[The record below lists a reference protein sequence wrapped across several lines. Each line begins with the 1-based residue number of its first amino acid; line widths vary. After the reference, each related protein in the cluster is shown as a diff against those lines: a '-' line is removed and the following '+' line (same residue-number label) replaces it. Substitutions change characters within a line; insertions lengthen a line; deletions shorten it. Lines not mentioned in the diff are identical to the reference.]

1 MKTTMEIKTKI
12 INAGFEV
19 INYTFL
25 LLLGIIC
32 IYPLINV
39 FAVSFSSYAAYVRN
53 PLMFFPMD
61 IDITA
66 YKRIFTNPLFLSSYK
81 NTLIVTPTATAVSVL
96 LTVMTAYPLAKSKV
110 RGSRGIMLFIIFTMF
125 FNGGIIPTYMIVKN
139 LNLLDSLWALILPTA
154 MSTYNFII
162 VRNFLESIPDSIE
175 ESAKIDG
182 AGHILILFKL
192 IIPLSKPVLATVS
205 LFYAVANWNRF
216 FEALMYITQRSN
228 WTLTLLLR
236 EIVSDNSD
244 IMNITDPTAADT
256 VFPKTM
262 QCATI
267 VATTLPIL
275 FSYPFLQK
283 YFIKG
288 IMLGAVKG

>member
-1 MKTTMEIKTKI
+1 MKIKT
-12 INAGFEV
+12 NAMNIGFEV
-19 INYTFL
+19 VNYTFL
-25 LLLGIIC
+25 AILGAIC
-32 IYPLINV
+32 LYPLINV
-39 FAVSFSSYAAYVRN
+39 FAISFSNYPAYVKQ
-53 PLMFFPMD
+53 PLMIIPRD

-66 YKRIFTNPLFLSSYK
+66 YKRILTNPLLLSSYK
-81 NTLIVTPTATAVSVL
+81 NTIFVTLAGTAISVL

-110 RGSRGIMLFIIFTMF
+110 KGSRGIMLFIVFTMF
-125 FNGGIIPTYMIVKN
+125 FNGGIIPTYMVVKN

-182 AGHILILFKL
+182 AGYILILFKL
-192 IIPLSKPVLATVS
+192 IIPLSKPVLATIS
-205 LFYAVANWNRF
+205 LFYAVSNWNRF
-216 FEALMYITQRSN
+216 FEAYMYITKRSN

-244 IMNITDPTAADT
+244 VMNVTDPTAAET

>member
-1 MKTTMEIKTKI
+1 MKIRKSAVEL
-12 INAGFEV
+12 GFDI

-25 LLLGIIC
+25 MVLGAVC
-32 IYPLINV
+32 LYPLINV
-39 FAVSFSSYAAYVRN
+39 FAISFSSYPAYVRQ
-53 PLMFFPMD
+53 PLMIFPSE
-61 IDITA
+61 IELTA
-66 YKRIFTNPLFLSSYK
+66 YKRIFTNPLLLSSYK
-81 NTLIVTPTATAVSVL
+81 NTIIVTLTATLNSLL

-110 RGSRGIMLFIIFTMF
+110 KGSRVIMLYIIFTMF
-125 FNGGIIPTYMIVKN
+125 FNGGIIPTYMVVKS

-162 VRNFLESIPDSIE
+162 VRNFLETIPDSIE

-182 AGHILILFKL
+182 AGHICILFKL
-192 IIPLSKPVLATVS
+192 IIPLSKPVLATVA

-216 FEALMYITQRSN
+216 FETYMYITQRSN

-236 EIVSDNSD
+236 EIVSDNAD
-244 IMNITDPTAADT
+244 VMNVTDPTAADT

-275 FSYPFLQK
+275 FSYPFLQR

>member
-1 MKTTMEIKTKI
+1 MKIRKSAVEL
-12 INAGFEV
+12 GFDI

-25 LLLGIIC
+25 MVLGAVC
-32 IYPLINV
+32 LYPLINV
-39 FAVSFSSYAAYVRN
+39 FAISFSSYPAYVRQ
-53 PLMFFPMD
+53 PLMIFPSE
-61 IDITA
+61 IELTA
-66 YKRIFTNPLFLSSYK
+66 YKRIFTNPLLLSSYK
-81 NTLIVTPTATAVSVL
+81 NTIIVTITATLNSLL

-110 RGSRGIMLFIIFTMF
+110 RGSRVIMLYIIFTMF
-125 FNGGIIPTYMIVKN
+125 FNGGIIPTYMVVKS

-162 VRNFLESIPDSIE
+162 VRNFLETIPDSIE

-182 AGHILILFKL
+182 AGHICILFKL
-192 IIPLSKPVLATVS
+192 IIPLSKPVLATVA

-216 FEALMYITQRSN
+216 FETYMYITQRSN

-236 EIVSDNSD
+236 EIVSDNAD
-244 IMNITDPTAADT
+244 VMNVTDPTAADT

-275 FSYPFLQK
+275 FSYPFLQR

>member
-1 MKTTMEIKTKI
+1 MRKNSYEKAFDI
-12 INAGFEV
+12 V
-19 INYTFL
+19 NYTIL
-25 LLLGIIC
+25 SILGIIC
-32 IYPLINV
+32 LYPIINV
-39 FAVSFSSYAAYVRN
+39 FAISFSSYPAYVRH
-53 PLMFFPMD
+53 PLMIFPRE
-61 IDITA
+61 IELTS
-66 YKRIFTNPLFLSSYK
+66 YERIFTNPLLISSYK
-81 NTLIVTPTATAVSVL
+81 NTVFVTIVGTLNSLL

-110 RGSRGIMLFIIFTMF
+110 RGSRGIMLYIIFTMF
-125 FNGGIIPTYMIVKN
+125 FNGGIIPTYMVVKT
-139 LNLLDSLWALILPTA
+139 LNLLDTLWALILPTA

-162 VRNFLESIPDSIE
+162 VRNFLETIPDSIE

-182 AGHILILFKL
+182 AGHIRILFEL
-192 IIPLSKPVLATVS
+192 VIPLSKPVLATIA

-216 FEALMYITQRSN
+216 FESYMYITQRSK

-236 EIVSDNSD
+236 EIVSDNAD
-244 IMNITDPTAADT
+244 IMNVTDPTAADT

-275 FSYPFLQK
+275 FSYPFLQR